1 MSYGN
6 EYQPLYEELYDK
18 LNKFREI
25 GQSIELIHVIN
36 ELHHILTFQVSN
48 CPSLIKIQIEIDTVM
63 KLSPFLKDMVF
74 DYPSIERDMFIS
86 HCLLFFLL
94 NKELFIEFMRDVK
107 NDSDIVIK
115 ENIISKIL
123 RLSIEGVDIKTSKF
137 VDPAIFMK
145 IDNLIGKPTLEESEE
160 LLEKQ
165 RKVAEFKY
173 NKKIEDERINRL
185 KRQNPP
191 LKIQSYTKQVIT
203 PITRPVNQNGGRK
216 TKRRIKRKTKRRIKY
231 IKRYKLQRF

>member
-1 MSYGN
+1 MSY
-6 EYQPLYEELYDK
+6 EPLYEELYDK

-63 KLSPFLKDMVF
+63 ELSPFLKYMVF

-107 NDSDIVIK
+107 NESDIVMK

-123 RLSIEGVDIKTSKF
+123 RLSIKGVDIKTSKF
-137 VDPAIFMK
+137 VDPVIFMK
-145 IDNLIGKPTLEESEE
+145 IDNLIGKPTLEEAEDMIKKQLKESEDRRNE
-160 LLEKQ
+160 RIEKE
-165 RKVAEFKY
+165 RLKHL
-173 NKKIEDERINRL
+173 KKI
-185 KRQNPP
+185 P
-191 LKIQSYTKQVIT
+191 LPNSWNHSTPITT
-203 PITRPVNQNGGRK
+203 PITRKQNAGRK
-216 TKRRIKRKTKRRIKY
+216 TKRRIKRKTKRKY
-231 IKRYKLQRF
+231 IHIYK